1 MKILSAQPLRVE
13 RNGMP
18 LAQFTDSIG
27 VAQADQ
33 GWQYG
38 APFVLVKLNH
48 AGGSARIVLQGNS
61 STR

>member
-1 MKILSAQPLRVE
+1 
-13 RNGMP
+13 MP
-18 LAQFTDSIG
+18 LAQVTDSIG